1 MYIRQSSY
9 YGTVLR
15 LIHDNVGNTAPR
27 IAAILHEDEA
37 MAEFLIKGL
46 HDSEEIRYVALPE
59 PHYESVEK

>member
-15 LIHDNVGNTAPR
+15 LIHDNVGNTVPR
-27 IAAILHEDEA
+27 IADILHDDDSIV
-37 MAEFLIKGL
+37 EFTIKGL
-46 HDSEEIRYVALPE
+46 HDSEEIRYVALPS